1 TGEEQI
7 TDHRYLLKW
16 RNKNVDYGK
25 HTEGTNGDDS
35 LYGDIIFGLDG
46 NDILHSA
53 GGEGVSLLHGG
64 RGNDYLHGAS
74 GNDELYGAEG
84 NDWLYG
90 GGGNDYLYGGTGHDV
105 FVFDA
110 ACEGNSFIM
119 DFNKHKG
126 EEDFLFLSKDIVTS
140 TDEFIS
146 CLKQTGNNVE
156 AGIAGGKIYF
166 VNAALEDI
174 NHNSVYIV

>member
-1 TGEEQI
+1 

-35 LYGDIIFGLDG
+35 LFGNIIFGLDG

-90 GGGNDYLYGGTGHDV
+90 GGGNDYLYGGTGNDV

-119 DFNKHKG
+119 DFNKHKS

-156 AGIAGGKIYF
+156 AGIAGGRIYF
-166 VNAALEDI
+166 VNTALEDI

>member
-1 TGEEQI
+1 
-7 TDHRYLLKW
+7 
-16 RNKNVDYGK
+16 
-25 HTEGTNGDDS
+25 
-35 LYGDIIFGLDG
+35 
-46 NDILHSA
+46 
-53 GGEGVSLLHGG
+53 SLLHGG
-64 RGNDYLHGAS
+64 CGNDYLHGTS

-156 AGIAGGKIYF
+156 VGIAGGRIYF
-166 VNAALEDI
+166 VNTALEDI

>member
-1 TGEEQI
+1 M
-7 TDHRYLLKW
+7 
-16 RNKNVDYGK
+16 V
-25 HTEGTNGDDS
+25 
-35 LYGDIIFGLDG
+35 
-46 NDILHSA
+46 
-53 GGEGVSLLHGG
+53 
-64 RGNDYLHGAS
+64 
-74 GNDELYGAEG
+74 
-84 NDWLYG
+84 

-119 DFNKHKG
+119 DFNKHKS

-156 AGIAGGKIYF
+156 ADIAGGRIYF
-166 VNAALEDI
+166 VNTALEDI

>member
-1 TGEEQI
+1 MQ
-7 TDHRYLLKW
+7 
-16 RNKNVDYGK
+16 
-25 HTEGTNGDDS
+25 
-35 LYGDIIFGLDG
+35 
-46 NDILHSA
+46 

-64 RGNDYLHGAS
+64 RGNDYLHGTS

-119 DFNKHKG
+119 DFNKHKS

-156 AGIAGGKIYF
+156 AGIAGGRIYF
-166 VNAALEDI
+166 VNTALEDI